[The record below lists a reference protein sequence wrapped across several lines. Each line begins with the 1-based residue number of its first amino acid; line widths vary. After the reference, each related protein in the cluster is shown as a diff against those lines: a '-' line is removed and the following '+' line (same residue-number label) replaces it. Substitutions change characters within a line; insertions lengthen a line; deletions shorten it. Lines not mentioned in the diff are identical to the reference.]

1 MIVVAGI
8 DPSMC
13 GTAVCCGGDIHRFP
27 STKGGRRI
35 VDQMRRYD
43 RVAGEVMDFLEPL
56 KPSLI
61 LIESYSH
68 GSVNRI
74 SDMAEF
80 GGILRYN
87 LINITEHI
95 YQVSRAGIIKF
106 FHGKGKI
113 PKGMGKKLLE
123 AAIVRDYDRTFDNDD
138 MMDAWAI
145 REMARVAINNS
156 AVKPH
161 QIESLKTVF
170 KGVDLNKLRS
180 M

>member
-1 MIVVAGI
+1 
-8 DPSMC
+8 
-13 GTAVCCGGDIHRFP
+13 
-27 STKGGRRI
+27 
-35 VDQMRRYD
+35 
-43 RVAGEVMDFLEPL
+43 
-56 KPSLI
+56 
-61 LIESYSH
+61 
-68 GSVNRI
+68 
-74 SDMAEF
+74 MAEF

-95 YQVSRAGIIKF
+95 YPVSRAGIIKF
-106 FHGKGKI
+106 FHGSGKI

-170 KGVDLNKLRS
+170 KGVDLNKLRAIS
-180 M
+180 AQRSSK